1 MYIKDELFYELVE
14 ARNRMT
20 KLINQIEGLK
30 SKLDLSELVS
40 IACQQTDR
48 DYEDITSK
56 SRVTPLPDYRRLIW
70 KLLNKDFGYNQEDI
84 IKVFEGSSRSSVSS
98 GIIRITELLEF
109 DTELKVLYAKM
120 SNEVEKYVYEKTNRK
135 KGEVKK

>member
-30 SKLDLSELVS
+30 TKLDLSELVS

-70 KLLNKDFGYNQEDI
+70 KLLSKDFGYTQEEI
-84 IKVFEGSSRSSVSS
+84 TQVFQCANRSSVSS

-135 KGEVKK
+135 KGGIKK

>member
-70 KLLNKDFGYNQEDI
+70 KLLNKDFGYKQEDI
-84 IKVFEGSSRSSVSS
+84 IQVFQGVNRSSVSS

>member
-70 KLLNKDFGYNQEDI
+70 KLLNKDFGYKQEDI
-84 IKVFEGSSRSSVSS
+84 IQVFQGVNRSSVSS

-109 DTELKVLYAKM
+109 DTELKVLYGKM

>member
-70 KLLNKDFGYNQEDI
+70 KLLNKDFGYKQEDI
-84 IKVFEGSSRSSVSS
+84 IQVFQGSNRSSVSS